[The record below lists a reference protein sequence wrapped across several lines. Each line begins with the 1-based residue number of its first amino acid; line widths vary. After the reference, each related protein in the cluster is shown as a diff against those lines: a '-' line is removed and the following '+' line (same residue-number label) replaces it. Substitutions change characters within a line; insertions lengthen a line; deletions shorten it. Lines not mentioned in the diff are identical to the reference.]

1 MENITVL
8 IVDDDFR
15 ARQTLRTTLG
25 ALSFSVQEA
34 MDGEEAIEIVER
46 SCPELILLDI
56 NLPGMSGVETC
67 RAIRRISASVGIIML
82 TVRDSQKDKI
92 EALDAGADDYVGKP
106 FSVGELG
113 ARMRAFFRR
122 SHVAAPMGASTI
134 TAGTIE
140 LDVSERTVRK
150 DGQSIHLTPKEFDLL
165 HLLVSRAGKPVP
177 HSELLKTV
185 WGFRYGSEVEYLR
198 TFMNQLRKK
207 IEDDP
212 ARPRY
217 LLTQPFVGYRF
228 EAGASSEVR
237 SAS

>member
-1 MENITVL
+1 MKENASVL

-15 ARQTLRTTLG
+15 ARQALRAALAALG
-25 ALSFSVQEA
+25 FAVEEA
-34 MDGEEAIEIVER
+34 MDGEEAVAVVQKK
-46 SCPELILLDI
+46 CPELILLDI
-56 NLPGMSGVETC
+56 NLPGISGLETC
-67 RAIRRISASVGIIML
+67 KAIRKISARAGIIML

-122 SHVAAPMGASTI
+122 SRLDTPESPSLL

-140 LDVSERTVRK
+140 MDLVERTVRK
-150 DGQSIHLTPKEFDLL
+150 SGESIHLTPKEFELL

-177 HSELLKTV
+177 HAELLRTV
-185 WGFRYGSEVEYLR
+185 WGSRYTTELEYLR

-212 ARPRY
+212 SQPRY
-217 LLTQPFVGYRF
+217 LLTHPFVGYRF
-228 EAGASSEVR
+228 EAQRPV
-237 SAS
+237 